1 MKFISISGV
10 WLGGEWYLFEV
21 LVIPSFCSQSFVF
34 FFILFF
40 SLFYPTWGCCSEVG
54 FTDCIRWVICVWLL
68 DVGRSLEEKEGSDNY
83 SLHSSPAPGVSGV
96 VVFLCGRSDIF
107 PCPCLFRPGGGN
119 GFPLLLGPGR
129 LQHLLSV
136 PSALPSLLYL
146 VSSST
151 SVWLNSF
158 QYAVCFLP
166 GLD

>member
-21 LVIPSFCSQSFVF
+21 LVIPSFCSQSFF
-34 FFILFF
+34 FLFF
-40 SLFYPTWGCCSEVG
+40 SLPFSTQPEAVVLRLTS
-54 FTDCIRWVICVWLL
+54 TDCIRWVICVWLL